1 MTSHAPYRDST
12 VNLKRA
18 PVVLVALATLPL
30 APQSLPTQV
39 REVDRGMLILMRG
52 AETVGREEFVVRR
65 GRGSGALA
73 GFTVVSTAWYP
84 AERPERSLGSVIE
97 LGPDSVPSATRLE
110 AGNGELK
117 RVLIGLGPRRIT
129 VRSAT
134 SSGESAREYPVREP
148 LVLVDDSL
156 FAAHAFPPMPRNG
169 TARTLTLDGLRG
181 PLVQVTDHGTAPTSV
196 GEATLQLRHLSIVSE
211 GVERHLWYD
220 EEGRIMKVEDPA
232 LGLMAIRAQEDG
244 S

>member
-1 MTSHAPYRDST
+1 MTSLALHRESNVIYNHAF
-12 VNLKRA
+12 
-18 PVVLVALATLPL
+18 VVLVALAATPL
-30 APQSLPTQV
+30 TPRSLPAQV

-52 AETVGREEFVVRR
+52 SETVGQEEFVVRR
-65 GRGSGALA
+65 GRGSGTLA

-84 AERPERSLGSVIE
+84 AERPDRSLSSVIE

-148 LVLVDDSL
+148 HVLVDDSL
-156 FAAHAFPPMPRNG
+156 FAPHAFPPVPRNG
-169 TARTLTLDGLRG
+169 TARTLSLDGVRG
-181 PLVQVTDHGTAPTSV
+181 PLVQIVDHGTAPTSV
-196 GEATLQLRHLSIVSE
+196 GGTTLQLRHLSIVSS

-220 EEGRIMKVEDPA
+220 DGGRIMKVEDA
-232 LGLMAIRAQEDG
+232 SRGVTAIRAQEDG
-244 S
+244 D